1 MAAQR
6 GTPQQRSLERR
17 SISAAIITY
26 RLYANSHC
34 VVVSGYDLNEG
45 LVLVSD
51 SLAGQVSYDLQQF
64 AVRYYELG
72 AQAVVIE

>member
-1 MAAQR
+1 M
-6 GTPQQRSLERR
+6 
-17 SISAAIITY
+17 
-26 RLYANSHC
+26 
-34 VVVSGYDLNEG
+34 VVSGYDLNEG

>member
-1 MAAQR
+1 M
-6 GTPQQRSLERR
+6 
-17 SISAAIITY
+17 
-26 RLYANSHC
+26 
-34 VVVSGYDLNEG
+34 
-45 LVLVSD
+45 LVSD